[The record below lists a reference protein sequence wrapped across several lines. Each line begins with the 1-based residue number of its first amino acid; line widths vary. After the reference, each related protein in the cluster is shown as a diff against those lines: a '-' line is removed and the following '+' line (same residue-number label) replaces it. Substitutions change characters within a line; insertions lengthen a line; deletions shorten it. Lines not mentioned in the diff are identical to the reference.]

1 MPNTAEVHL
10 KERVIQ
16 RVSHIS
22 IELLSSVCYRKIQT
36 SGKHGKRQK
45 QSTDKG
51 PCAQLTTPRASR
63 EPAWLMPAGQGLRAG
78 SSIPAHAHRA
88 PRRGS
93 GMLQVQ
99 PRRPLEV
106 TMGADEQTAE
116 GAEPPHPQPSPASL
130 GLPVPPCSQA
140 ALAAGLGRGS
150 PALLPGPGV
159 RVLPATWCVSTY
171 AAQPR

>member
-36 SGKHGKRQK
+36 SGKHVKRQK

-63 EPAWLMPAGQGLRAG
+63 EPAWLVPPAEDSGRGPAPPPTPTGPPGEGQACCRSSPAGPSR
-78 SSIPAHAHRA
+78 SRW
-88 PRRGS
+88 
-93 GMLQVQ
+93 
-99 PRRPLEV
+99 
-106 TMGADEQTAE
+106 EQTSRQQK
-116 GAEPPHPQPSPASL
+116 GLSPLTPSPARPLWASL
-130 GLPVPPCSQA
+130 SLPAHKPHSLLAWVEAAPPCCL
-140 ALAAGLGRGS
+140 ALG
-150 PALLPGPGV
+150 
-159 RVLPATWCVSTY
+159 
-171 AAQPR
+171 